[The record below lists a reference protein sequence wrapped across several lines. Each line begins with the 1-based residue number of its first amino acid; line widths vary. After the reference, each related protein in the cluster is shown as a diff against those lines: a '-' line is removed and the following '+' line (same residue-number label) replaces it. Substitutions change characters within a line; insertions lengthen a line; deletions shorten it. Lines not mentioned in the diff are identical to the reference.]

1 MLRRT
6 LGNETRRLAATS
18 RGTRG
23 DKEKMMRKT
32 LAAWALGI
40 LAVLP
45 GSVLAGDF
53 SKIFAEHE
61 NSVVTIRVKSG
72 AGIAQG
78 SGFFI
83 AENMIATNLHVIKG
97 AKAVQYARHYRD
109 GFLDVDMLVALD
121 KKKDLAILYAK
132 EGGVPLELASP
143 ESLVPGAEIGVI
155 GSPRGFEKSVT
166 SGNFNNLRMF
176 SGIEVVQFSA
186 PVSPGNSGGPVFD
199 EAGRVIGVVTFGM
212 KSHVAQNM
220 NFAISANYLLNML
233 EKAKNL
239 TPDQYLSLQS
249 AWGPS
254 VAEATEAVTAWI
266 DEKGVFHATNMP
278 PTAEEPEN
286 PPKEQDIR
294 KAPVSF
300 MWKQ

>member
-1 MLRRT
+1 MKPRLRPANSGGPAGKRK
-6 LGNETRRLAATS
+6 GMA
-18 RGTRG
+18 
-23 DKEKMMRKT
+23 RKT
-32 LAAWALGI
+32 LAAWALCI
-40 LAVLP
+40 LAMLP

-72 AGIAQG
+72 AGVAQG

-83 AENMIATNLHVIKG
+83 AENMIATNFHVIKG
-97 AKAVQYARHYRD
+97 AKAAQYARNYKD
-109 GFLDVDMLVALD
+109 GFLDVDTLVLFD
-121 KKKDLAILYAK
+121 KKRDLAILYAK
-132 EGGVPLELASP
+132 DGGDPLELASP
-143 ESLVPGAEIGVI
+143 EGLVPGAEIGVI

-166 SGNFNNLRMF
+166 SGNFSNLRKF

-199 EAGRVIGVVTFGM
+199 EAGRVVGVVTFGM

-220 NFAISANYLLNML
+220 NFAISASYLLDML
-233 EKAKNL
+233 DKARTM

-266 DEKGVFHATNMP
+266 DEKGVYHATNMP
-278 PTAEEPEN
+278 PTAGEPDN
-286 PPKEQDIR
+286 PPQKKDIR